1 MKVVTII
8 RNLFLLLLLAVN
20 LPIISH
26 AQLLKKLK
34 DKVNQTIDRKTDKAI
49 DKTVNGAD
57 NTVDNTVNRTV
68 GKDGKTTSPNET
80 DSKATAASGPTIASY
95 KNYDF
100 VPGDK
105 IIFEDHFDTD
115 EEGEFPSHWHL
126 SQGQGTVNT
135 FDNRRV
141 FLLTD
146 YQTKAIPAIKTK
158 AYLTDAFT
166 VEFDTYSRDD
176 YGPYVGFYNA
186 EGDVHGDYTEL
197 VSIVLNDR
205 HGNLRVTPK
214 GNKNETV
221 LQ

>member
-166 VEFDTYSRDD
+166 VEFDTYSRD
-176 YGPYVGFYNA
+176 
-186 EGDVHGDYTEL
+186 
-197 VSIVLNDR
+197 
-205 HGNLRVTPK
+205 
-214 GNKNETV
+214 
-221 LQ
+221 